1 MRAPQADRLTWQCR
15 AADRLGLTAELRGGG
30 SRKGERW
37 GGLLAW
43 LLRRH
48 VARCPRCQAELAG
61 WRRIAALL
69 QASSG
74 VQAPAGTLDRVMARI
89 AAEQD
94 QERAVSEGPRRE
106 PLSLAGA
113 AAAWL
118 AWVFAVSLQAA
129 GALGLLLP
137 AFPGLTDRVFALVRA
152 AFDSGGQRVR
162 EAAWMLQ
169 RAGETLPPG
178 VAPYVEAVW
187 WCAAGLS
194 FAIGVLIVTG
204 GRPGPRRE

>member
-1 MRAPQADRLTWQCR
+1 
-15 AADRLGLTAELRGGG
+15 
-30 SRKGERW
+30 
-37 GGLLAW
+37 
-43 LLRRH
+43 
-48 VARCPRCQAELAG
+48 
-61 WRRIAALL
+61 LL

>member
-1 MRAPQADRLTWQCR
+1 MVQDEAKLLHRAKEGDGQAFAGLVEPCLDQAYRL
-15 AADRLGLTAELRGGG
+15 ALR
-30 SRKGERW
+30 
-37 GGLLAW
+37 
-43 LLRRH
+43 
-48 VARCPRCQAELAG
+48 LAG
-61 WRRIAALL
+61 DPGEAEDALQEALYKAWRALPRFRGDARFATWLYRI
-69 QASSG
+69 
-74 VQAPAGTLDRVMARI
+74 VYRVAVD
-89 AAEQD
+89 QD